1 MASLGLQPPDAV
13 RVARAICPLTS
24 RLQDSFGGVESG
36 LSSCKQPLG
45 KPASGFG
52 YPLAKVLP
60 ALGGRRGGLK
70 MNVLSRVALALSVVA
85 LCGGPAAAQLWC
97 PSSACI
103 TSADGQAYRLVY
115 QTVYDQQEVTAYRIE
130 YETVCEEQ
138 QVTTYRP
145 VWETEIRE
153 CRYTVARPVMET
165 STREERYMVCRP
177 LWETQMRDCSYN
189 RVRYVQETAER
200 EERYTVCRPVWE
212 TCQRQEC
219 YTVRRP
225 VYETAYRTE
234 CQTVMRPVTTCRTEY
249 VDQGC
254 LAEQMVFKPSLPKT
268 RLRWV
273 SGGST
278 IDPATG
284 AAVYHPPGLYWE
296 QTPRGTYEVQ
306 RVWQPNVVA
315 RQVPQTT
322 YVPQTVSR
330 QVPVQVCRYQEEQV
344 CRTVPYQVCRMVQEE
359 QVRRVPYTVCRQVV
373 DRVEQ
378 QVPVQVCRW
387 VNEERVQQI
396 PVTTCQM
403 VYEQRVEKVPYRV
416 CRMEAV
422 QETVRVPRCVEKRI
436 PITYTCR
443 VPRVVCYRV
452 AVDPCGVPLQDYPPA
467 TVTGPPVEKQPTP
480 AAKQNG
486 EAGKTPVL
494 GPGEGDEQQPLTEP
508 KVEMPE
514 KADSESRTPAPSSDV
529 FGPKKDAS
537 T

>member
-1 MASLGLQPPDAV
+1 
-13 RVARAICPLTS
+13 
-24 RLQDSFGGVESG
+24 
-36 LSSCKQPLG
+36 
-45 KPASGFG
+45 
-52 YPLAKVLP
+52 
-60 ALGGRRGGLK
+60 
-70 MNVLSRVALALSVVA
+70 MNVPSRVALALSVLA
-85 LCGGPAAAQLWC
+85 ICGGPAAAQLGC

-103 TSADGQAYRLVY
+103 TSGDGQAYRLVY

-145 VWETEIRE
+145 VWETCE
-153 CRYTVARPVMET
+153 
-165 STREERYMVCRP
+165 
-177 LWETQMRDCSYN
+177 
-189 RVRYVQETAER
+189 
-200 EERYTVCRPVWE
+200 
-212 TCQRQEC
+212 RQEC

-234 CQTVMRPVTTCRTEY
+234 CETVMRPVTTCRTEY

-254 LAEQMVFKPSLPKT
+254 YAEQMVFKPSLPKT

-284 AAVYHPPGLYWE
+284 APVYQPPGLYWE

-306 RVWQPNVVA
+306 RIWQPNVVA

-330 QVPVQVCRYQEEQV
+330 QVPVQVCRYQQEQV
-344 CRTVPYQVCRMVQEE
+344 CRA
-359 QVRRVPYTVCRQVV
+359 
-373 DRVEQ
+373 
-378 QVPVQVCRW
+378 
-387 VNEERVQQI
+387 
-396 PVTTCQM
+396 
-403 VYEQRVEKVPYRV
+403 VPYRV
-416 CRMEAV
+416 CRMETV

-467 TVTGPPVEKQPTP
+467 TVTAPLVEKQPTP

-486 EAGKTPVL
+486 EAGKTPAL
-494 GPGEGDEQQPLTEP
+494 GPGEGEPQPLTEP